1 MKRTQLHKY
10 HEFRT
15 KGERENQSQL
25 WQETPPPLRRNRR
38 RTRGGFLDIRSQMT
52 QNLTDFGRFSLV
64 KSHFRDPKM
73 PIFSRLRRAT
83 QGKSAILEA
92 PQAKKLTFYLVKR
105 AGSVQKRGY
114 FAVLALKIHKSEPQN
129 GPNLGSG

>member
-1 MKRTQLHKY
+1 
-10 HEFRT
+10 
-15 KGERENQSQL
+15 
-25 WQETPPPLRRNRR
+25 
-38 RTRGGFLDIRSQMT
+38 
-52 QNLTDFGRFSLV
+52 
-64 KSHFRDPKM
+64 M

-83 QGKSAILEA
+83 QGKSTILEAPQAKIFGILPCKTDKKCSKIGIVGA